1 MEKKVLIYVYEGC
14 VGVAGQNIKSQEM
27 GMLSSGDSVVFTSE
41 VDSKFLF
48 LSAIPLGEPIA
59 SWGPFVMNTF
69 DEVREA
75 IEDFKGGRLI
85 G

>member
-1 MEKKVLIYVYEGC
+1 MD
-14 VGVAGQNIKSQEM
+14 VADQNIKSQEM

-41 VDSKFLF
+41 VGSKFLF
-48 LSAIPLGEPIA
+48 LSAMPREPIA

>member
-1 MEKKVLIYVYEGC
+1 
-14 VGVAGQNIKSQEM
+14 M
-27 GMLSSGDSVVFTSE
+27 GMLSNGDSVVLTSE
-41 VDSKFLF
+41 VGSKFLF
-48 LSAIPLGEPIA
+48 LSAMPLREPIA

-75 IEDFKGGRLI
+75 IEDFKSGRLI